1 MVKIQR
7 IVLDVLKPHS
17 PNGLEFSMQLAE
29 KCPGCRFNFKV
40 LEVDEKTETVI
51 IIVES
56 ENMSIPFDN
65 VSDAITTMGGSIHS
79 IDEVDVIGVNGSED
93 SSTQTDA

>member
-17 PNGLEFSMQLAE
+17 PNGLEFSTQLAE

-51 IIVES
+51 IVVES
-56 ENMSIPFDN
+56 ESIPYDD
-65 VSDAITTMGGSIHS
+65 VSDAISTMGGSIHS
-79 IDEVDVIGVNGSED
+79 IDEVDVIGVNDSED
-93 SSTQTDA
+93 LSTQTNA

>member
-1 MVKIQR
+1 MVKVQR
-7 IVLDVLKPHS
+7 ITLDILKPHS
-17 PNGLEFSMQLAE
+17 PNGLEFSIQLAE

-56 ENMSIPFDN
+56 ESIPYDDVF
-65 VSDAITTMGGSIHS
+65 DAITSMGGSIHS
-79 IDEVDVIGVNGSED
+79 IDEVDVIGVGDSES
-93 SSTQTDA
+93 SSTQTNA

>member
-1 MVKIQR
+1 MVKVQR

-17 PNGLEFSMQLAE
+17 PNGLEFSTQLAE

-56 ENMSIPFDN
+56 ENIPFDD
-65 VSDAITTMGGSIHS
+65 VSGVISTMGASIHS
-79 IDEVDVIGVNGSED
+79 IDEVEVIGVNDSED
-93 SSTQTDA
+93 SSTQSNV

>member
-1 MVKIQR
+1 MVKVQR

-17 PNGLEFSMQLAE
+17 PNGLEFSLQLAE

-40 LEVDEKTETVI
+40 LEVDEKTETVV

-56 ENMSIPFDN
+56 DSIPYDDVF
-65 VSDAITTMGGSIHS
+65 DAINSMGGSIHS
-79 IDEVDVIGVNGSED
+79 IDEVDVIGVNDSDD
-93 SSTQTDA
+93 SSAQTNA

>member
-1 MVKIQR
+1 MVKVQR

-17 PNGLEFSMQLAE
+17 PNGLEFSTQLAE

-51 IIVES
+51 IVVES
-56 ENMSIPFDN
+56 DSIPYED
-65 VSDAITTMGGSIHS
+65 VSDAISNMGGSIHS
-79 IDEVDVIGVNGSED
+79 IDEVNVIGVNDSED
-93 SSTQTDA
+93 SSV

>member
-1 MVKIQR
+1 MVKVQR
-7 IVLDVLKPHS
+7 IILDILKPHS
-17 PNGLEFSMQLAE
+17 PNGLEFSIQLAE

-56 ENMSIPFDN
+56 ESIPYDDVF
-65 VSDAITTMGGSIHS
+65 DAITSMGGSIHS
-79 IDEVDVIGVNGSED
+79 IDEVDVIGVDDSED
-93 SSTQTDA
+93 SSTQTND

>member
-1 MVKIQR
+1 MVKVKR

-17 PNGLEFSMQLAE
+17 PNGFEFSMHLAE
-29 KCPGCRFNFKV
+29 KCPGCWFNFKV

-56 ENMSIPFDN
+56 ENIPYEQ
-65 VSDAITTMGGSIHS
+65 VSDAITSMGGSIHS
-79 IDEVDVIGVNGSED
+79 IDEVEVIGVDDSENPTA
-93 SSTQTDA
+93 STDA

>member
-1 MVKIQR
+1 MVKVQR
-7 IVLDVLKPHS
+7 ITLDILKPHT

-56 ENMSIPFDN
+56 ESIPYDD
-65 VSDAITTMGGSIHS
+65 VSDAITSMGGSIHS
-79 IDEVDVIGVNGSED
+79 IDEVDVIGVDDSES

>member
-1 MVKIQR
+1 MVKVQR

-29 KCPGCRFNFKV
+29 KCPGCQFNFKV

-56 ENMSIPFDN
+56 ESIPFDD
-65 VSDAITTMGGSIHS
+65 VFDAIAVMGGSIHS
-79 IDEVDVIGVNGSED
+79 IDEVDAIGVNDSAD
-93 SSTQTDA
+93 SSMQTNV

>member
-1 MVKIQR
+1 MVKVQR

-17 PNGLEFSMQLAE
+17 PNGLEFSTQLAE

-51 IIVES
+51 IVVES
-56 ENMSIPFDN
+56 DSIPFDD
-65 VSDAITTMGGSIHS
+65 VSDAISTMGGSIHS
-79 IDEVDVIGVNGSED
+79 IDEVNVIGVNDPED
-93 SSTQTDA
+93 SSV

>member
-1 MVKIQR
+1 MVKVQR
-7 IVLDVLKPHS
+7 IILDILKPHS
-17 PNGLEFSMQLAE
+17 PNGLEFSIQLAE

-56 ENMSIPFDN
+56 ESISYDDVF
-65 VSDAITTMGGSIHS
+65 DAITSMGGSIHS
-79 IDEVDVIGVNGSED
+79 IDEVDVIGVDDSED
-93 SSTQTDA
+93 SSTQTND

>member
-1 MVKIQR
+1 MVKVQR
-7 IVLDVLKPHS
+7 IVLDILKPHS
-17 PNGLEFSMQLAE
+17 PNGLEFSIHLAE
-29 KCPGCRFNFKV
+29 KCPDCRFNFKV

-56 ENMSIPFDN
+56 ESIPYDD

-79 IDEVDVIGVNGSED
+79 IDEVDVIGVNDSDD
-93 SSTQTDA
+93 SST

>member
-1 MVKIQR
+1 MVKVQR

-17 PNGLEFSMQLAE
+17 PNGLEFSIQLAE

-40 LEVDEKTETVI
+40 AEVDEKTETVV

-56 ENMSIPFDN
+56 DDIPFDN
-65 VSDAITTMGGSIHS
+65 VSEAITSMGGSIHS
-79 IDEVDVIGVNGSED
+79 IDEVEVSASDNSPKL
-93 SSTQTDA
+93 TDA

>member
-1 MVKIQR
+1 MVKVQR

-17 PNGLEFSMQLAE
+17 PNGLEFSLQLAE

-40 LEVDEKTETVI
+40 LEVDEKTETVV

-56 ENMSIPFDN
+56 DSIPYDDVF
-65 VSDAITTMGGSIHS
+65 DAINSMGGSIHS
-79 IDEVDVIGVNGSED
+79 IDEVDVIGVKDSDD
-93 SSTQTDA
+93 SSAQTNA

>member
-17 PNGLEFSMQLAE
+17 PNGLEFSAQLAE
-29 KCPGCRFNFKV
+29 KCPGCRFNLKV

-56 ENMSIPFDN
+56 ENIPYDTI
-65 VSDAITTMGGSIHS
+65 SDVITTMGGSIHS
-79 IDEVDVIGVNGSED
+79 IDEVDVIGVNDSED
-93 SSTQTDA
+93 SSMQTNA